1 MAIEVNHEQPVEPM
15 APRVARRERRGR
27 ERRNNEGNQK
37 LANRLTKAKQITYN
51 LPPVEPNSSAQVQA
65 IHDKSMHILS
75 KHGIAFYDAE
85 CLEILAAN
93 GARVEGDIVYM
104 DEALVMEWI
113 AKAPSEYTQIARNPE
128 SNVIFG
134 GNRSI
139 FAPVY
144 GSPFVYDADRG
155 RRAGTIED
163 FQNFV
168 KLTYMS
174 PYLHHSGG
182 TVCEPNDEPV
192 ATRHLDMLFAHI
204 KYSDKPFM
212 GSVTE
217 PWNAAD
223 SVTMCEILFGKEA
236 IRENPAM
243 TSLINISSPR
253 RHDDR
258 MLGCIKVYARAR
270 QAMIITPFLMAGAM
284 SPASIAGTLALQNA
298 EALSGI
304 VLAQMI
310 EPGCP
315 VVYGS
320 FMTNLDLQ
328 SGATV
333 FGSPESQL
341 TILSIGQLARHY
353 KLPFRTGGTFTS
365 SKLPDAQAGYES
377 AQTMLPAVQAQ
388 TNFILHS
395 AGWQESGLASSYEKF
410 IIDNELLGMHHKYAQ
425 GIDFSDEGFA
435 VDAFDE
441 VEAGGHFLGTQHTMR
456 NFRTAFHRAEVMDY
470 TPFETWELNG
480 SKDTVA
486 LANEKWKAMLAAYE
500 APSLDRSKEDDLH
513 QFIQD
518 RKQALGFG

>member
-1 MAIEVNHEQPVEPM
+1 MTTIDISE
-15 APRVARRERRGR
+15 RRERNRRRRAHRAR
-27 ERRNNEGNQK
+27 EAGHEMAGARAQPISHSLPRF
-37 LANRLTKAKQITYN
+37 APIDASQIQ
-51 LPPVEPNSSAQVQA
+51 LV
-65 IHDKSMHILS
+65 HDQSMKILS
-75 KHGIAFYDAE
+75 KYGIAFFDAE
-85 CLEILAAN
+85 CREILASH
-93 GARVEGDIVYM
+93 GARVEGDLVYL
-104 DEALVMEWI
+104 DESLVMEYV
-113 AKAPSEYTQIARNPE
+113 ARAPKQFTQIARNAE
-128 SNVIFG
+128 NHVVFG
-134 GNRSI
+134 DGRTI

-144 GSPFVYDADRG
+144 GPPFVHDAERG
-155 RRAGTIED
+155 RREGTLDD
-163 FQNFV
+163 FINFV

-192 ATRHLDMLFAHI
+192 ATRHLDMLFAHM

-223 SVTMCEILFGKEA
+223 SVAMCEILFGREA
-236 IRENPAM
+236 MRQDPAM
-243 TSLINISSPR
+243 TSLINVSSPR
-253 RHDDR
+253 RHDER
-258 MLGCIKVYARAR
+258 MLGCMKVYARAR

-304 VLAQMI
+304 VLVQMI

-341 TILSIGQLARHY
+341 TIFGTSQLAHFY
-353 KLPFRTGGTFTS
+353 GLPFRTGGAFTS
-365 SKLPDAQAGYES
+365 AKIPDAQAGYES
-377 AQTMLPAVQAQ
+377 GQTMFPAVQAQ
-388 TNFILHS
+388 TNFILHA
-395 AGWQESGLASSYEKF
+395 AGWLESGLTSGFEKF
-410 IIDNELLGMHHKYAQ
+410 VIDNELLGMHHRWAQ

-435 VDAFDE
+435 MDAFEE

-456 NFRTAFHRAEVMDY
+456 HFRTAFHRADVMNYDPY
-470 TPFETWELNG
+470 ETWVING
-480 SKDTVA
+480 SKDTVTRA
-486 LANEKWKAMLAAYE
+486 NQKWQEQLAKYEPPPMDTEKE
-500 APSLDRSKEDDLH
+500 NDLVH
-513 QFIQD
+513 FMRD
-518 RKQALGFG
+518 RKKELGFQV

>member
-1 MAIEVNHEQPVEPM
+1 MSIEVMNDEATDNDATKRP
-15 APRVARRERRGR
+15 RRERRGR
-27 ERRNNEGNQK
+27 DKRNREDNQHQVAAA
-37 LANRLTKAKQITYN
+37 LEAKQITYN
-51 LPPVEPNSSAQVQA
+51 LPPVEPNSDVQVQM
-65 IHDKSMHILS
+65 IHDKSMDILS
-75 KHGIAFYDAE
+75 KHGIAFYDDE
-85 CLEILAAN
+85 CLDVLASH
-93 GARVEGDIVYM
+93 GARVEGDLVYM

-113 AKAPSEYTQIARNPE
+113 AKAPCEFTQIARN
-128 SNVIFG
+128 SDRNVIFG

-144 GSPFVYDADRG
+144 GPPFVFDTDNG
-155 RRAGTIED
+155 RREGTLED
-163 FQNFV
+163 FHNFI

-192 ATRHLDMLFAHI
+192 PTRHLDMIFAHI

-223 SVTMCEILFGKEA
+223 SVAMCEILFGKEA
-236 IRENPAM
+236 IRQNPAM

-315 VVYGS
+315 VIYGS

-341 TILSIGQLARHY
+341 TILSIGQLARRY
-353 KLPFRTGGTFTS
+353 NLPFRTGGTFTS
-365 SKLPDAQAGYES
+365 SKLPDAQSGYES

-388 TNFILHS
+388 TNFILHA
-395 AGWQESGLASSYEKF
+395 AGWMESGLASGYEKF
-410 IIDNELLGMHHKYAQ
+410 VLDNELLGMHHKYAQ

-470 TPFETWELNG
+470 EPFETWELNG
-480 SKDTVA
+480 SMDSAA
-486 LANEKWKAMLAAYE
+486 LANKKWKAMLAAYE
-500 APSLDRSKEDDLH
+500 APTLDHGKEEDLVNFM
-513 QFIQD
+513 QE
-518 RKQALGFG
+518 RKKALGFG

>member
-1 MAIEVNHEQPVEPM
+1 MARERKSREE
-15 APRVARRERRGR
+15 RRARR
-27 ERRNNEGNQK
+27 
-37 LANRLTKAKQITYN
+37 NRAGSATGGAGSQAAPTRVPQLTYN
-51 LPPVEPNSSAQVQA
+51 LPRFEPSSPENIQR
-65 IHDKSMHILS
+65 IHDMSMRILS
-75 KHGIAFYDAE
+75 ELGIAFYDDE
-85 CLEILAAN
+85 CCEILASH
-93 GARVEGDIVYM
+93 GARVEEGSIVHFTE
-104 DEALVMEWI
+104 DLLMEYVS
-113 AKAPSEYTQIARNPE
+113 KAPSQYTQLARNPAN
-128 SNVIFG
+128 NVIIG
-134 GNRSI
+134 GNRSV

-144 GSPFVYDADRG
+144 GPPFVYDMDRG
-155 RRAGTIED
+155 RREGTLED

-168 KLTYMS
+168 KLAYMS

-192 ATRHLDMLFAHI
+192 ATRHLDMIYSHM

-223 SVTMCEILFGKEA
+223 SVTMCEILFGKEV

-258 MLGCIKVYARAR
+258 MLGCIKVYAKAR

-304 VLAQMI
+304 ALAQMI

-315 VVYGS
+315 IVYGS

-333 FGSPESQL
+333 FGSPSSQL
-341 TILSIGQLARHY
+341 TMLTVSQLAHRY
-353 KLPFRTGGTFTS
+353 NLPFRTGGTFSS

-377 AQTMLPAVQAQ
+377 TQTMLPAVQGQ

-395 AGWQESGLASSYEKF
+395 AGWLESGLASGYEKF
-410 IIDNELLGMHHKYAQ
+410 VMDAELLGMYHYWAN
-425 GIDFSDEGFA
+425 GIDYSDEAFA
-435 VDAFDE
+435 YDAFLE

-456 NFRTAFHRAEVMDY
+456 HFRDAFHRPDTDVMDY
-470 TPFETWELNG
+470 KAFEQWEIDG
-480 SKDTVA
+480 SEDAIVR
-486 LANEKWKAMLAAYE
+486 ANKKWKQMLAEYE
-500 APSLDRSKEDDLH
+500 APPLDAAIDAELQTFMK
-513 QFIQD
+513 D
-518 RKQALGFG
+518 RKRELGFDV